1 MEKIKLW
8 NKNFI
13 IVIVI
18 NFLVFLNHLMVLS
31 TFPFLCASLVIQT
44 VFPAPAQHCFLLL
57 PFSFGLLSAKYLI
70 AESVSLFCLWDCA
83 EWL

>member
-31 TFPFLCASLVIQT
+31 TFPFFVRELGYSDSVSGACAT
-44 VFPAPAQHCFLLL
+44 

>member
-31 TFPFLCASLVIQT
+31 TFPFFVRELGYSDSVSGACATLFSV
-44 VFPAPAQHCFLLL
+44 VA
-57 PFSFGLLSAKYLI
+57 FSFGLLSAKYLI

>member
-18 NFLVFLNHLMVLS
+18 NFLVFLNHLMVFQLS
-31 TFPFLCASLVIQT
+31 RFSCGSLVIQT

-57 PFSFGLLSAKYLI
+57 PFYFGLLSAKYLI
-70 AESVSLFCLWDCA
+70 AESESLFCLWDCA